1 MKHTVKI
8 RVELT
13 PDEVADVLRK
23 HFVGTFTDMVV
34 VRTGHGDTWNEGAII
49 EWNEEANEQHNRT

>member
-13 PDEVADVLRK
+13 PDDVADFLRK
-23 HFVGTFTDMVV
+23 HFAGPFSNIAV
-34 VRTGHGDTWNEGAII
+34 VRTGHGDMWNEGAII
-49 EWNEEANEQHNRT
+49 EWNEEAKDNAND

>member
-8 RVELT
+8 RVVL
-13 PDEVADVLRK
+13 PPNDVADLLRK
-23 HFVGTFTDMVV
+23 HFAGPFADMAV
-34 VRTGHGDTWNEGAII
+34 VRTRHGDTWNEGAII